1 MSTVTM
7 VSKDGIC
14 QRIGEFRS
22 VQAVFLVND
31 GSIVQWTARRGVKI
45 PPPEHM
51 DNILVRRHM
60 ILALSGMN
68 EGFLGKFHYNLSR
81 YDESDLLLFD
91 APAGKKS
98 MLMVMVKKPYELDA
112 LVHKVRAALKGG

>member
-1 MSTVTM
+1 MTG
-7 VSKDGIC
+7 KNGLC
-14 QRIGEFRS
+14 ERIGDIHN

-31 GSIVQWTARRGVKI
+31 GSIVQWRARKGVKM
-45 PPPEHM
+45 PSPEHM

-60 ILALSGMN
+60 ILSLAGMH

-81 YDESDLLLFD
+81 YDESDVLLID

-98 MLMVMVKKPYELDA
+98 MLMVMVKKPYELDG
-112 LVHKVRAALKGG
+112 LLHEIRGALKDR